1 MNNERIEFT
10 ILRNLIFNEEFTRKT
25 LPFVNE
31 IYFTKREEQILFQEI
46 NSFVMKYKNL
56 PSKESILIEL
66 GNRKDIND
74 TEVK

>member
-56 PSKESILIEL
+56 TSKE
-66 GNRKDIND
+66 
-74 TEVK
+74 